1 MTPESVAAQ
10 FAYGKPG
17 FSLLGYE
24 EILLPAFLLSL
35 DAVGQRKKPLPAIE
49 EFVLYAVDSGL
60 STVDELSGFLGLQQS
75 VVERAVVN
83 HWSMDNVD
91 YRAEASGS
99 RKLVLTDRGRLAMR
113 ELYDVVP
120 EAIEPSF
127 GFDRL
132 LWEVAPQ
139 HQQQL
144 QQRRDFGHLREL
156 PPRRRRSPEASELDP
171 ARLNN
176 LLAGQRLRVRRG
188 GPVEEVELLAVRG
201 VTRAHK
207 KVLPA
212 VLLVFVGSR
221 TPEALYSVVID
232 GRESRD
238 HTVAFSELELDHSLG
253 IGSSELQV
261 SWPDILP
268 PSVIAGMTP
277 GDETDVL
284 YRRIGLLEQQLD
296 AATDEGDD
304 EFSLEVR
311 EGIGAQL
318 AELNETLLRIAT
330 RQVPVWMLPALGHD
344 ALNANRRLLISASS
358 ANGNT
363 MNLSFLGA
371 IERLLHR
378 GVRVTLGLPP
388 DWAAGG
394 DDQVRLKRRLAGFSN
409 DHENIT
415 VAYKNGLRNVLIW
428 DGHWAAGEFPWLAYR
443 GLQGLRTET
452 AVLTDIRE
460 AVDAQFA
467 ETLAALGG

>member
-10 FAYGKPG
+10 FAYAKPG

-49 EFVLYAVDSGL
+49 EFVLYAVDGGL
-60 STVDELSGFLGLQQS
+60 TTVHELSGFLGLQQS

-99 RKLVLTDRGRLAMR
+99 RKLVLTDHGRLAMR
-113 ELYDVVP
+113 ELHDVVP
-120 EAIEPSF
+120 EAIEPAF

-144 QQRRDFGHLREL
+144 QQRRDHGHLREL

-171 ARLNN
+171 AHLNS
-176 LLAGQRLRVRRG
+176 LLAGQRLRLRRG

-201 VTRAHK
+201 VTRARK

-221 TPEALYSVVID
+221 TPESLYSIVID
-232 GRESRD
+232 GQESRG
-238 HTVAFSELELDHSLG
+238 HTVAFSELELDQSLG
-253 IGSSELQV
+253 IGSSRPQIP
-261 SWPDILP
+261 WHDILP
-268 PSVIAGMTP
+268 PSVIAGMLS

-296 AATDEGDD
+296 AATDEGDE
-304 EFSLEVR
+304 EFGSEAR
-311 EGIGAQL
+311 EELAAQL
-318 AELNETLLRIAT
+318 TDLNEALMKMAT
-330 RQVPVWMLPALGHD
+330 RQVPVWMLPALVGD
-344 ALNANRRLLISASS
+344 ALDANRRLLITTSS
-358 ANGNT
+358 ANGIT
-363 MNLSFLGA
+363 INLAFLGA

-378 GVRVTLGLPP
+378 GVQVTLGLPP

-394 DDQVRLKRRLAGFSN
+394 DDQVRLKRRLPGFSN

-415 VAYKNGLRNVLIW
+415 IAYENGLRNVLIW
-428 DGHWAAGEFPWLAYR
+428 DAHWAAGEFPWLAYR

-452 AVLTDIRE
+452 AVLTNVRE

-467 ETLAALGG
+467 ETLKTLGG